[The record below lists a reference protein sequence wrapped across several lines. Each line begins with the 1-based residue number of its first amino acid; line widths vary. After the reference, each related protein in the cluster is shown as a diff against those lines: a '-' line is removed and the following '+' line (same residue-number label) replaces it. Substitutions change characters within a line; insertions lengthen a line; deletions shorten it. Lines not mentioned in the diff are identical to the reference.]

1 MRRIVLCLSLLLALL
16 SFPERAKAWDFTGNT
31 NPYRVVV
38 HFDDPVANEFTR
50 DMNYDSTNKMWTL
63 WFTARQTTTS
73 FRIEAFW
80 GTAQN
85 PGGSSYIGND
95 GIYYDVNTQTDWQ
108 WFEEKYPD
116 ATSAPRLRISNL
128 KVGASYRIDF
138 SDNGLPE
145 DNPDTKWNCY
155 KVTKVYDNFFLYTGV
170 SAEAVKQVAEG
181 INTDGT
187 FVFYAKGLTKDQT
200 LYLSR
205 TGGQTT
211 WSGMQYNDARFT
223 PNTVQNIPGTGIQF
237 GPFYAN
243 KKEWKTTADGNYV
256 ITVDWANQKLS
267 AFNQVHLYTFKDAQY
282 NLTKLGTSAINANDC
297 ACFEV
302 DLEANQNLFL
312 STNDVTN
319 LDPLNNNGGRIAP
332 STGSDVNAPV
342 KDNAIRFNASSGSW
356 KVTEAGRYII
366 TLDMSKNSFSAVKVS
381 KLYLYK
387 KASEVEQIKEIT
399 LDNSL
404 KSTFPVTIAD
414 NQYLFLS
421 TNAGATT
428 WAGLAQYNGR
438 LNPDNV
444 DTELPKLNTS
454 FVINTGGNGSWHVAS
469 GGNYVFTVDY
479 AAKTLSAVKTV
490 YLYEYNPADQKV
502 TKVGSGTFGANGTTT
517 NIYTDLTAGRYLML
531 SSTDGVT
538 KMDGFGSDRFNP
550 YDQDISIPAENT
562 SFAIHEAG
570 KKGSWYVSKT
580 GRYAITIDWAAQKL
594 SASSTIYLYRNRDEG
609 ASTTGWKTIIG
620 ASEGGLNGK
629 YTFTAYLQANDFI
642 VLSQKANG
650 TGWGDISPLNWS
662 PGSDKDIVSNEVTNF
677 AQNSSGAWKA
687 TKAGR
692 YSITVDWTAKTFVA
706 TEIMVDMP
714 LTSAD
719 FAGNKKH
726 YFLVGERLGEW
737 HLQPEWEF
745 KEQANGQYVLNN
757 RYIYNG
763 GFAVGVVDNYED
775 YITHKFKYY
784 STKVDFTPT
793 TLSSSA
799 MGSGNVYQVFKGNT
813 RYNPAD
819 CFYAKFDGPDAY
831 YSGYGTYMSTI
842 TLSLSSGTPTGI
854 TFTKGSDTDAAKQR
868 VFSLVGDKIL
878 NNNYNNVPGYA
889 TTMQNRDRGGW
900 MDSWVQ
906 YNKATKKPYVDG
918 NGEYLYHTS
927 FTPDYLTANPVPFNI
942 TLDSGKEF
950 AYTSSNIQFV
960 EYSNL
965 NNLDTDPYKDF
976 YKAFSGTQK
985 ISNNGE
991 TKAGT
996 GYNFK
1001 VKVACN
1007 NPTTEPTANWSCYV
1021 IRDVWIA
1028 GQIKFWSGW
1037 GGNTDWTDGGTNG
1050 YAVWHGPNGG
1060 PDITENTNYDVKGYD
1075 INSGL
1080 EAYLYKNIERRG
1092 NTNYKVSDGKPV
1104 YFNRVIL
1111 WYNNADGVSKSYIQF
1126 IQESAGPAIFA
1137 QVTTNTTT
1145 SKSNWIKSNWY
1156 LNKSQQT
1163 GGDNALVKSYEIRRY
1178 RIVDGKS
1185 IDTGVVKSADI
1196 SSRNIKVSQLYEASA
1211 PSLADITTFTDTGMG
1226 EGDTSGFTP
1235 GLYEYVITV
1244 TDAFGGT
1251 KKATSNRVA
1260 IYDDS
1265 MVSPDAVPMQLVE
1278 LRDAYTDAFGTSHA
1292 AASSVLGTNKR
1303 YLTYRTNDND
1313 NFYVMNITGSG
1324 TSAQPAEAELIDA
1337 QKAIAFL
1344 KNHPDKYF
1352 WTSDYYVRCLDYDQ
1366 YKATLQTYIDN
1377 AIIKEAEVP
1386 TPTVTVSDI
1395 YTAEGGGT
1403 VTRDR
1408 GTATLFTFGDK
1419 NYYSA
1424 VVKRGGNLANAT
1436 LKVDLSYTYTKSD
1449 GNKTTATSSA
1459 TTQISPV
1466 MPMPRDPKYRYVYSQ
1481 PENTASFG
1489 SNQWG
1494 KINVPAFNWE
1504 SGNTTKDVYVKLDDN
1519 FDPRQLDLQIDF
1531 TRPNVNSEIYRNY
1544 NITYA
1549 LNVANDN
1556 TGLAPSE
1563 QVDLAINGQI
1573 VDTATSGTDNRYRYE
1588 IKGMNARDEIVPTVK
1603 ITSTTYTPIAE
1614 SVNNEVYGT
1623 QVASY
1628 GEAISF
1634 NAPHA
1639 IEAGYSPEGL
1649 KNVHLGKVQRND
1661 GKWDW
1666 MYKGHE
1672 SFSDEPAKLER
1683 AEVEEKYEDASAYSS
1698 TSIEPR
1704 YYLIEVRGLGTDK
1717 ATYSFL
1723 VPHIANHRDE
1733 GKIET
1738 SWWGLILN
1746 DSDPLIGTYIAEDFT
1761 NETTPTIYA
1770 TAIYIFKRQLDG
1782 NSSGTYTNYTPLT
1795 VQSFKVNGT
1804 ETATSGASLAPARIK
1819 GNYTND
1825 ELINNGVGDLPKTS
1839 DIPTA
1844 NVVDLGATNSITG
1857 YGSSVVK
1864 GFTYQTT
1871 NSELVTGAENIG
1883 VDESG
1888 EAVYYN
1894 LRGMRIDRPTS
1905 TGVYIRVTPTGVE
1918 KVVIK

>member
-1 MRRIVLCLSLLLALL
+1 MRKIVLCLSLLLALL
-16 SFPERAKAWDFTGNT
+16 SFPERAKAWDFRYNT
-31 NPYRVVV
+31 DPYRVVL
-38 HFDDPVANEFTR
+38 HFDDPVATEFTR
-50 DMNYDSTNKMWTL
+50 DMSYDGTNTMWSL
-63 WFTARQTTTS
+63 WFTARQATTS
-73 FRIEAFW
+73 FRIEAFY

-85 PGGSSYIGND
+85 PGGSLFIGND
-95 GIYYDVNTQTDWQ
+95 GSNYDVSTKTDWE
-108 WFEEKYPD
+108 WFEEKYPSE
-116 ATSAPRLRISNL
+116 TSAPRLRISNL
-128 KVGASYRIDF
+128 KVGASYRIDLGQ
-138 SDNGLPE
+138 NGPGE
-145 DNPDTKWNCY
+145 WPKY
-155 KVTKVYDNFFLYTGV
+155 RVTKVYDNFFLYAGV
-170 SAEAVKQVAEG
+170 STEAVKQVAEG

-187 FVFYAKGLTKDQT
+187 FVFYAKGLTNEA

-211 WSGMQYNDARFT
+211 WSGMQYNDARFN
-223 PNTVQNIPGTGIQF
+223 PSGQKDIPGTGIDF
-237 GPFYAN
+237 GPYYGGAN
-243 KKEWKTTADGNYV
+243 GGFWQTTAAGNYI

-302 DLEANQNLFL
+302 NLEANQNLFL
-312 STNDVTN
+312 STNDVTT
-319 LDPLNNNGGRIAP
+319 LDPLNDNGGRIAP
-332 STGSDVNAPV
+332 STGKDVNVPAT
-342 KDNAIRFNASSGSW
+342 DNAIRFNASSGSW

-366 TLDMSKNSFSAVKVS
+366 TLDMSNNKFSAVKVNN
-381 KLYLYK
+381 LYLYNK
-387 KASEVEQIKEIT
+387 SGDGVAKIKDIT
-399 LDNSL
+399 LDGSL
-404 KSTFPVTIAD
+404 KSTFPATIAD

-421 TNAGATT
+421 TNASATT

-490 YLYEYNPADQKV
+490 YLYEYDASTQKV

-538 KMDGFGSDRFNP
+538 SLTGFGDDRFNP
-550 YDQDISIPAENT
+550 TGQDISIPAENT
-562 SFAIHEAG
+562 SFAINAG
-570 KKGSWYVSKT
+570 QNGSWYVSKT

-594 SASSTIYLYRNRDEG
+594 SASSTIYLYRSRDEG

-642 VLSQKANG
+642 VLSQKAYG

-662 PGSDKDIVSNEVTNF
+662 PGSDKDIVSNQVTNF
-677 AQNSSGAWKA
+677 AQHSSGAWKV

-692 YSITVDWTAKTFVA
+692 YSITVDWNANPKTFVA

-745 KEQANGQYVLNN
+745 KEVNGQYVLNN

-784 STKVDFTPT
+784 STSVEFNPT

-842 TLSLSSGTPTGI
+842 TLTLTSGTPTGI

-868 VFSLVGDKIL
+868 VFTLVGEKIL
-878 NNNYNNVPGYA
+878 NNNYNNVAGYA

-927 FTPDYLTANPVPFNI
+927 FTPDYLKANPVPFNI
-942 TLDSGKEF
+942 TLDSGTEF
-950 AYTSSNIQFV
+950 AYTSTNIQFV

-965 NNLDTDPYKDF
+965 NNLDSDPYKDF

-985 ISNNGE
+985 ISNSGE

-1001 VKVACN
+1001 LKVACD
-1007 NPTTEPTANWSCYV
+1007 NPTTEPTDNWSCYV

-1028 GQIKFWSGW
+1028 GRIKFWSGW

-1060 PDITENTNYDVKGYD
+1060 PDTTENTDYDVKGYD

-1080 EAYLYKNIERRG
+1080 DAYLYKNVERRG
-1092 NTNYKVSDGKPV
+1092 NTNYKVSNGTPV

-1111 WYNNADGVSKSYIQF
+1111 WYNNKDGVSKSYIQF

-1137 QVTTNTTT
+1137 QVTTNDDDT

-1163 GGDNALVKSYEIRRY
+1163 GGDDALVKSYEIRRY

-1211 PSLADITTFTDTGMG
+1211 PSLADITTFTDTGMAG
-1226 EGDTSGFTP
+1226 ASGFTP

-1366 YKATLQTYIDN
+1366 YNATLQTYIDN
-1377 AIIKEAEVP
+1377 AIIKETTVP
-1386 TPTVTVSDI
+1386 TPTVKVYDI
-1395 YTAEGGGT
+1395 YTSTSGT
-1403 VTRDR
+1403 ETRYR
-1408 GTATLFTFGDK
+1408 GDATQFTFGNK

-1531 TRPNVNSEIYRNY
+1531 TRPNVNSEIYSRY
-1544 NITYA
+1544 NIAYT
-1549 LNVANDN
+1549 LNVAN
-1556 TGLAPSE
+1556 TGL
-1563 QVDLAINGQI
+1563 DINGQI
-1573 VDTATSGTDNRYRYE
+1573 VDKATSGTDNRYRYE

-1603 ITSTTYTPIAE
+1603 ITSTTYTPITA

-1639 IEAGYSPEGL
+1639 ITPGYSPEGL
-1649 KNVHLGKVQRND
+1649 KNVHLGNVRRED

-1672 SFSDEPAKLER
+1672 SFSDEPAKLEPTD
-1683 AEVEEKYEDASAYSS
+1683 KPYEDATAYSS

-1704 YYLIEVRGLGTDK
+1704 YYLIEVSAGTDK

-1723 VPHIANHRDE
+1723 VPHIANHRDAGE
-1733 GKIET
+1733 IKT

-1761 NETTPTIYA
+1761 YDDIPEIYA

-1795 VQSFKVNGT
+1795 VQSFKVNGA
-1804 ETATSGASLAPARIK
+1804 ETAASGANLAPARIK
-1819 GNYTND
+1819 EGYTND

>member
-1 MRRIVLCLSLLLALL
+1 MRKIVPCLSLILALL
-16 SFPERAKAWDFTGNT
+16 LFPVRAKAWNFSGNT
-31 NPYRVVV
+31 DPNKVEIELYNAEGTITQILSSEF
-38 HFDDPVANEFTR
+38 FD
-50 DMNYDSTNKMWTL
+50 
-63 WFTARQTTTS
+63 S
-73 FRIEAFW
+73 FW
-80 GTAQN
+80 
-85 PGGSSYIGND
+85 SS
-95 GIYYDVNTQTDWQ
+95 DV
-108 WFEEKYPD
+108 FI
-116 ATSAPRLRISNL
+116 ATSETQDFKIRAYYGNEGAYFGYGNSGYTFAAGGGWTETVTDGDSRYKITGLT
-128 KVGASYRIDF
+128 VGKAYRIDIG
-138 SDNGLPE
+138 DNG
-145 DNPDTKWNCY
+145 NTDTKIFMQ
-155 KVTKVYDNFFLYTGV
+155 VR
-170 SAEAVKQVAEG
+170 EA
-181 INTDGT
+181 
-187 FVFYAKGLTKDQT
+187 T
-200 LYLSR
+200 LYL
-205 TGGQTT
+205 
-211 WSGMQYNDARFT
+211 
-223 PNTVQNIPGTGIQF
+223 
-237 GPFYAN
+237 YAN
-243 KKEWKTTADGNYV
+243 GSDRIGASEAVNGCFIYTQTFAADAYLCLSFNSDAKNWGDLGKFNQRYNPSTDVDVPALNVGFGKNKDAGTFKVKAGSYV
-256 ITVDWANQKLS
+256 IHVDWTTMTAS
-267 AFNQVHLYTFKDAQY
+267 VFN
-282 NLTKLGTSAINANDC
+282 
-297 ACFEV
+297 
-302 DLEANQNLFL
+302 
-312 STNDVTN
+312 
-319 LDPLNNNGGRIAP
+319 
-332 STGSDVNAPV
+332 
-342 KDNAIRFNASSGSW
+342 
-356 KVTEAGRYII
+356 
-366 TLDMSKNSFSAVKVS
+366 

-387 KASEVEQIKEIT
+387 MEGSGVQKIGE
-399 LDNSL
+399 
-404 KSTFPVTIAD
+404 STNTDGQFEFKQNIGSSA
-414 NQYLFLS
+414 YLFLS
-421 TNAGATT
+421 LNDNATT
-428 WAGLAQYNGR
+428 WDEMTANNGR
-438 LNPDNV
+438 FNPAGYDQTIPANDITFKKYEGSGSWLTQTDGGYVINVNWPAMKLSAKSLYLYTNGDPGTTDVRRLCNGYLENGKYVFNTDLRQGQHIFLSTNPNASTWDDLNVDNGRFNPDSKDV
-444 DTELPKLNTS
+444 DIPITNGQFVNATS
-454 FVINTGGNGSWHVAS
+454 GSW
-469 GGNYVFTVDY
+469 G
-479 AAKTLSAVKTV
+479 AK
-490 YLYEYNPADQKV
+490 
-502 TKVGSGTFGANGTTT
+502 
-517 NIYTDLTAGRYLML
+517 YTGRYL
-531 SSTDGVT
+531 
-538 KMDGFGSDRFNP
+538 
-550 YDQDISIPAENT
+550 
-562 SFAIHEAG
+562 
-570 KKGSWYVSKT
+570 
-580 GRYAITIDWAAQKL
+580 ITADMGARTL
-594 SASSTIYLYRNRDEG
+594 TASSTIYLYRNRDEG